1 MVVARS
7 FCWVFMA
14 RVFQVLARALW
25 VVAMCLE
32 PRVSAGGQFSGGI
45 ISLFTS
51 THTHKRSSS
60 RRDLPIDFLA
70 KEKTKTQRE
79 KKKGSV
85 PESTKAEMKP
95 HK

>member
-1 MVVARS
+1 MVVAWS
-7 FCWVFMA
+7 FCRVFMA
-14 RVFQVLARALW
+14 RVFQVVARALW

-51 THTHKRSSS
+51 THTHTKGAA
-60 RRDLPIDFLA
+60 IDFLA
-70 KEKTKTQRE
+70 KEKTKIRE

-85 PESTKAEMKP
+85 PKSTKAEMKP